1 MHMGPVI
8 QKERSI
14 AYNETIAVKGD
25 TCPRRLDGRH
35 ERPLLGEGLFG
46 TLKALR
52 MAENGFELTII
63 GVVLSCH
70 SIGFMLRCL

>member
-1 MHMGPVI
+1 MGPVI
-8 QKERSI
+8 EKGRSI
-14 AYNETIAVKGD
+14 AHNETIAVKGD
-25 TCPRRLDGRH
+25 TCPRRLDGRMCG
-35 ERPLLGEGLFG
+35 PLLGEGLFG

-70 SIGFMLRCL
+70 SIGFMLTCL